1 MTHKAAEVLGPSQWT
16 PRERELLAV
25 TMRLLQK
32 HGYCGLTL
40 DAVAATA
47 RASKTTVYRRWPSKA
62 ELVLAAL
69 IEGVR
74 QIAAVPETGSL
85 RGDLLKLGEII
96 CQQASTHATTMRAV
110 LVEVSRNPALND
122 VMQQQLFEQKR
133 KLVDHVL
140 NQAVQRGD
148 IEAATITDDLWDLIP
163 GILSITHHQFFESSV
178 GPATPI
184 ASWWRLPSAA
194 TKA

>member
-1 MTHKAAEVLGPSQWT
+1 
-16 PRERELLAV
+16 
-25 TMRLLQK
+25 MRLLQK

-47 RASKTTVYRRWPSKA
+47 RASKTTVYRRCPSKA
-62 ELVLAAL
+62 ELVLAAPV
-69 IEGVR
+69 EGVR

-85 RGDLLKLGEII
+85 RGDLLKLAEII

-133 KLVDHVL
+133 KLIDHVL
-140 NQAVQRGD
+140 NRAVQRGD
-148 IEAATITDDLWDLIP
+148 IEASPITDDLWDLIP
-163 GILSITHHQFFESSV
+163 GYLIFRSIWSV
-178 GPATPI
+178 RPPTRRTVQALVDDVIIPSLTRGA
-184 ASWWRLPSAA
+184 ASP
-194 TKA
+194 